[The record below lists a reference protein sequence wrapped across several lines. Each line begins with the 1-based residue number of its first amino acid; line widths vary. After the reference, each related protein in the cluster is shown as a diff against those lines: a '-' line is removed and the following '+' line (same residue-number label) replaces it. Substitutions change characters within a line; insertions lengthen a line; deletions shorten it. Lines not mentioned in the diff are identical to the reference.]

1 MNVMSELQNFSVI
14 RNHMEQK
21 FTVMLGG
28 LGGVYLV
35 NGLTIRGLNGDPRR
49 NSPYLRG
56 APQPPPRLRDSTTA
70 AAAVRTLL
78 ILSQHQT
85 SNFPS

>member
-21 FTVMLGG
+21 FTIMLGG
-28 LGGVYLV
+28 VGGVYLV
-35 NGLTIRGLNGDPRR
+35 NGLTIRGLNRDPRR
-49 NSPYLRG
+49 NSLYLRG
-56 APQPPPRLRDSTTA
+56 APQPPPRLRDSSTA
-70 AAAVRTLL
+70 ADVRTLL
-78 ILSQHQT
+78 FLSQHQT